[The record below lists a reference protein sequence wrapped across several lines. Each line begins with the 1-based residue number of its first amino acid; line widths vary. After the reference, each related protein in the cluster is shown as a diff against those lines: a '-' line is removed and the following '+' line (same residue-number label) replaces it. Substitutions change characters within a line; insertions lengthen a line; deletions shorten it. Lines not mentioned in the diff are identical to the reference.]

1 MAELSSPILGMQ
13 VRRNVI
19 PANAIMGRPAQ
30 QAPGPDPQTALAL
43 RRNQIALDNVNRSIG
58 GVTGQIAVLSN
69 SLRTISTQIQQSSA
83 LEAAKQAEENKQQ
96 RILAEQRLREGKEG
110 LLERKI
116 QTALTK
122 PLQKVGGAAQKSLFN
137 LGRFFNILLL
147 GTLGNRI
154 LRVVTDL
161 SGEGKLSLGNLFDR
175 IKKDLAIVTAIFV
188 GVNGGFV
195 LLLRTLGSLTARLSG
210 FAVNNLLLRPIRL
223 AFSIAG
229 GVLAGIANQ
238 IRNLPPTTAP
248 PAGQQP
254 PKGQQQ
260 QQPTNQNQQTKP
272 TGGIGAGLRGALKKL
287 FGGTASAAVFNMLM
301 GGNIQESLTGALG
314 FGGTLALGGA
324 IGLGGLPLTALAI
337 GGSLLVP
344 GMFQRA
350 GINIPGGDTTLT
362 DLGIPDLPTLF
373 NRLTKSETQLQQ
385 EQTKANTVV
394 INNTGG
400 GGSQPQEVPSSGGSG
415 TANSLIN
422 VPSGNMDNPYMLNS
436 LIQYNIG
443 GVGL

>member
-260 QQPTNQNQQTKP
+260 QQQQQQQTKP
-272 TGGIGAGLRGALKKL
+272 STGIGAGLKGIFKNLVRGT
-287 FGGTASAAVFNMLM
+287 GSAAVFNMLM
-301 GGNIQESLTGALG
+301 GGNVQDAVTGGLG

-385 EQTKANTVV
+385 EQSKANTVV

>member
-260 QQPTNQNQQTKP
+260 QQQQQQQQTKP
-272 TGGIGAGLRGALKKL
+272 STGIGAGLKGIFKNLVRGT
-287 FGGTASAAVFNMLM
+287 GSAAVFNMLM
-301 GGNIQESLTGALG
+301 GGNVQDAVTGGLG

-385 EQTKANTVV
+385 EQSKANTVV

>member
-43 RRNQIALDNVNRSIG
+43 RRNQLALDNVNRSIG

-195 LLLRTLGSLTARLSG
+195 LLLRTLGSLTARLTG

-260 QQPTNQNQQTKP
+260 QQQQQQQTKP
-272 TGGIGAGLRGALKKL
+272 AGGIGAGLKGAFKKL

-314 FGGTLALGGA
+314 FGGTLALGG
-324 IGLGGLPLTALAI
+324 LVGLPALPATALAV
-337 GGSLLVP
+337 GGSLLLP

-350 GINIPGGDTTLT
+350 GINLPYGDKTLT
-362 DLGIPDLPTLF
+362 DFGIPDLPTLISGM
-373 NRLTKSETQLQQ
+373 TKSETQLQQ
-385 EQTKANTVV
+385 EQSKANTVV
-394 INNTGG
+394 INNTG